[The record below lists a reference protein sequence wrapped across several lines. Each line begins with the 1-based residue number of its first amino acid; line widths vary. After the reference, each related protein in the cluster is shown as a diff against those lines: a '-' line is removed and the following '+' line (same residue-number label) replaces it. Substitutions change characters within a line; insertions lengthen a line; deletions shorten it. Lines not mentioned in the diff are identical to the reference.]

1 MPGVK
6 VITPADLSASISIA
20 DLRAHCRT
28 GTAEDAQL
36 TAFLAGAV
44 AYAEHY
50 TGRAIGSQT
59 LELALDTFPA
69 GAIELP
75 RGSVT
80 NITSI
85 TYVDEAGVTQT
96 MSNTLYTL
104 DNYDAL
110 QCWAVPA
117 VDNEWPAISQVAN
130 AVKVR
135 YVAGELTPAVRNALL
150 MLVANSFEH
159 REESSE
165 SQLHS
170 VPLGVK
176 SMLDT
181 VKVWGI

>member
-1 MPGVK
+1 MGVK
-6 VITPADLSASISIA
+6 VITPADLSASIPIA

-28 GTAEDAQL
+28 GTTEDAQL
-36 TAFLAGAV
+36 TAFLAGAA

-80 NITSI
+80 SITSI
-85 TYVDEAGVTQT
+85 TYVDEGGVTQT
-96 MSNTLYTL
+96 LSNTLYTL

-117 VDNEWPAISQVAN
+117 VDTEWPAISEVAN

-135 YVAGELTPAVRNALL
+135 YEAGELTPAVRSALL
-150 MLVANSFEH
+150 LFTAHLFEN
-159 REESSE
+159 REASAPV
-165 SQLHS
+165 QMWDL
-170 VPLGVK
+170 PLGVK
-176 SMLDT
+176 SLLDT
-181 VKVWGI
+181 VKVWGF